1 MFHLFASRIGDSVV
15 LVGVSLDF
23 LFQNLIQLL
32 KVCSVAKSSQKLS
45 LVFKV
50 RFLRRCKFQVV
61 SVTVAL
67 KLRLTWFLKSGKG
80 SVCKVSMNF
89 KVKSLGRQLT
99 KHLRVIPNAW
109 HFSFHRWVLCL
120 RWYGWVSW

>member
-15 LVGVSLDF
+15 LVGVSLSF
-23 LFQNLIQLL
+23 LFQKLIQLL

-99 KHLRVIPNAW
+99 NNLSRFATLGILGLNQHQ
-109 HFSFHRWVLCL
+109 CL
-120 RWYGWVSW
+120 RHNGLVGW